1 MSKTKGAK
9 ARAKKGTMA
18 SRRLS
23 ASRRAGKEKAA
34 LYRYAAFIVK
44 AALAE
49 DIGGGDITTDAI
61 VAKSRRSLCELKAK
75 EDMVLAGLFVAEMA
89 FKELDKRAVFKSGFE
104 DGDTVRKG
112 RVIATVTGRLAPL
125 LTAERVA
132 LNFLQR
138 LSGIATL
145 TLAFVKKVEKTSVK
159 ILDTRKTTPC
169 LRALE
174 RYAVASGGGQNHRSG
189 LYDFVLIKDNH
200 IQAAGGVAA
209 AVKLVDGLYHGSVPI
224 EVEASTLAEVRASVE
239 AGADIIMLDN
249 MGTGKIRSAVKIV
262 GNRALLEVSGG
273 VTLANVGAIAA
284 LGVDLISVGA
294 LTHSAR
300 AVDISMRVLPDA
312 RKGR

>member
-9 ARAKKGTMA
+9 GVKKGSMA
-18 SRRLS
+18 TRRIS
-23 ASRRAGKEKAA
+23 ASRRAGKEGAA
-34 LYRYAAFIVK
+34 LKRYAAIVVK
-44 AALAE
+44 AALVE
-49 DIGGGDITTDAI
+49 DVGGGDITTDA
-61 VAKSRRSLCELKAK
+61 VVPKSRRGVCELKAK
-75 EDMVLAGLFVAEMA
+75 EEMVLSGLFVAEMA
-89 FKELDKRAVFKSGFE
+89 FKELDKRAVFKPGFK
-104 DGDTVRKG
+104 DGDTVKPG

-145 TLAFVKKVEKTSVK
+145 TSAFVKKVEKTSAK

-200 IQAAGGVAA
+200 IQVAGGVAA

-224 EVEASTLAEVRASVE
+224 EVEASTLAEVRASVK

-249 MGTGKIRSAVKIV
+249 MGAGKIRSAVKMV

-273 VTLANVGAIAA
+273 VTLANVGALAA

-300 AVDISMRVLPDA
+300 AMDISMRVVPDA
-312 RKGR
+312 RKRR